1 MIRVAKTSLLAL
13 KLLLLAF
20 SLNACGSVE
29 YITLKCKAN
38 MPLKPHLSDFKDEFD
53 YLQNGIFVYTYELE
67 SELQKCL

>member
-20 SLNACGSVE
+20 SLSACASTE

-67 SELQKCL
+67 SEIQKCL

>member
-1 MIRVAKTSLLAL
+1 
-13 KLLLLAF
+13 
-20 SLNACGSVE
+20 
-29 YITLKCKAN
+29 

>member
-1 MIRVAKTSLLAL
+1 MIQPAKVSLLAL

-20 SLNACGSVE
+20 SLNACANVE
-29 YITLKCKAN
+29 YITLKCKAE

-53 YLQNGIFVYTYELE
+53 YLQNGIFPYSYTLE

>member
-1 MIRVAKTSLLAL
+1 MIRPAKASLIAL

-20 SLNACGSVE
+20 SLNACSSVE
-29 YITLKCKAN
+29 YVTLKCKAN
-38 MPLKPHLSDFKDEFD
+38 IPLKPHLSDFKDEFD